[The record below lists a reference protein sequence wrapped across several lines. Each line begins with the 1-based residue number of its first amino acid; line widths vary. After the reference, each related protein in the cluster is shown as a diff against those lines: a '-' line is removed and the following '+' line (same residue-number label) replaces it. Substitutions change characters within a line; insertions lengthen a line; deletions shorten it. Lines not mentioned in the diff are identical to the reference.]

1 MRLKVIDGGLQAG
14 LGGLEWE
21 LICAMICDYLRTAGG
36 DNLR

>member
-1 MRLKVIDGGLQAG
+1 MRLEVIEGGLQAG

-21 LICAMICDYLRTAGG
+21 LIRAMICDYLRTAVG